1 MAGKEERCTTPPQH
15 WLHASKLRSKR
26 MNPFVRR
33 DGAAAATE
41 SVSNPTF
48 DDGGLDGGAGT
59 PDLIGDRKTLLPRL
73 FQLSHRYRARQFITA
88 DCLRHAIAG
97 DRVEDLEFPFW
108 RNCCGRGWDLV
119 KCRPIKYAKGR
130 KLKSW
135 SWFRYSEELWNLL
148 TYKLV

>member
-1 MAGKEERCTTPPQH
+1 MLGRGGVRH
-15 WLHASKLRSKR
+15 
-26 MNPFVRR
+26 VRR
-33 DGAAAATE
+33 DE
-41 SVSNPTF
+41 SDPEDV
-48 DDGGLDGGAGT
+48 
-59 PDLIGDRKTLLPRL
+59 LL
-73 FQLSHRYRARQFITA
+73 
-88 DCLRHAIAG
+88 
-97 DRVEDLEFPFW
+97 